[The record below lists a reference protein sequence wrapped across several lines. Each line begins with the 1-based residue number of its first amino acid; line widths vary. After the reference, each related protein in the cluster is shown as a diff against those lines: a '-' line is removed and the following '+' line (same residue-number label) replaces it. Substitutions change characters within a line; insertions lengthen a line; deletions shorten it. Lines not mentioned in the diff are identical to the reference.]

1 MHLKKKSKKAKAN
14 PGRSLTYAS
23 VKKMSIE
30 IEDNV
35 KKRKTLLAWYNL
47 IPNLIW
53 SVLNITP
60 VLVFCFTLIE
70 PRLIYVFLAL
80 SFIPAFLKNSFIN
93 KLQIGKTTKTYRKL
107 GVHLI
112 KKVSQNG
119 DIINALLKKK
129 FPDHKIVAGNKKSI
143 SALIHQTY
151 IFEKF
156 HLVLCVF
163 FSLIIL
169 YAVIKQYWVWAF
181 IILVTNIAYNIYPNF
196 LQQYIR
202 LKLSL
207 FEK

>member
-1 MHLKKKSKKAKAN
+1 MNIK
-14 PGRSLTYAS
+14 
-23 VKKMSIE
+23 IE
-30 IEDNV
+30 NNL

-53 SVLNITP
+53 SVLNLTP

-70 PRLIYVFLAL
+70 LRLIYIFIAL
-80 SFIPAFLKNSFIN
+80 SFIPAFFKNSFID
-93 KLQIGKTTKTYRKL
+93 KLQIGKTTKTYKKL

-129 FPDHKIVAGNKKSI
+129 FPEHKILTKDKKSI
-143 SALIHQTY
+143 SALISQTY
-151 IFEKF
+151 VFEKF
-156 HLVLCVF
+156 HLILFVF
-163 FSLIIL
+163 FSLIII
-169 YAVIKQYWVWAF
+169 YSIINQYWIWAF
-181 IILVTNIAYNIYPNF
+181 TILLTNIAYNLYPNF

-207 FEK
+207 FEKQR